1 MIKTISINFRGGII
15 SPGDLYNILLAAS
28 KVKVMYVRFG
38 LRQQLLIDME
48 PYSVDD
54 FTVELDTLQI
64 AYEINSGN
72 YPNICSSYPA
82 EEVFIRNTWLSE
94 GVYKDIFDSIDYS
107 PKLKVNICDSN
118 QSFSFGL

>member
-1 MIKTISINFRGGII
+1 MTNTISTIFVGGII
-15 SPGDLYNILLAAS
+15 SPGDLYNIMLAAS

-48 PYSVDD
+48 SYSVDD

-64 AYEINSGN
+64 PYEVNSSN

-82 EEVFIRNTWLSE
+82 EEVLSIIP
-94 GVYKDIFDSIDYS
+94 G
-107 PKLKVNICDSN
+107 
-118 QSFSFGL
+118 